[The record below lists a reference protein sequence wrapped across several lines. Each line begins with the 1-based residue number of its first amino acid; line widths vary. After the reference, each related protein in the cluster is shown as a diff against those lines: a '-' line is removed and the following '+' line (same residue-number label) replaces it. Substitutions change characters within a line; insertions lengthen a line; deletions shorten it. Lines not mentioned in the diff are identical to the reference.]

1 MYVSR
6 NQRSVIPRKF
16 RKKQKVLNSRQSF
29 YRHHDIRG
37 SKWVSVY
44 LFLAKQRTSLEKVA
58 HFNFGV
64 MAVGENIVREY
75 TLNSWFVAFLRD
87 IECKSSSFQVRQ
99 SVA

>member
-75 TLNSWFVAFLRD
+75 TLNS
-87 IECKSSSFQVRQ
+87 
-99 SVA
+99 